1 MERSADYMQRVKPS
15 VTNKITRGTTL
26 LIDELT
32 DIMDELSIS
41 DDADFRKIIDNG
53 KYNIKD
59 MLYRIC
65 VSVLQN
71 QEIQQVRLEARA
83 LSCDH

>member
-1 MERSADYMQRVKPS
+1 MEKSADYVRRTRPS
-15 VTNKITRGTTL
+15 DANKITRGIPL
-26 LIDELT
+26 LIDELN

-53 KYNIKD
+53 KYNMD
-59 MLYRIC
+59 NLYRIC
-65 VSVLQN
+65 VSVLQGKK
-71 QEIQQVRLEARA
+71 IQQVRLETRT

>member
-1 MERSADYMQRVKPS
+1 MERSADYMRRGKPS

-59 MLYRIC
+59 TLFRIC

-71 QEIQQVRLEARA
+71 QEIQQV
-83 LSCDH
+83 

>member
-1 MERSADYMQRVKPS
+1 MERSADYMRRGKPS

-59 MLYRIC
+59 KLYRIC

-71 QEIQQVRLEARA
+71 QEIQQV
-83 LSCDH
+83 